1 MPLDRSKL
9 REIVEISVF
18 IVLAFVI
25 VYLFELRNESLL
37 LIALIFGVYLLVSGK
52 VRQLKFMDLEVI
64 VSEVESKQFE
74 LKGVDSMQAE
84 LDTEIIEKWGPE
96 QLENDIKPKLIRE
109 AKKIKVLSISKKHV
123 GHYNPRVAYA
133 YLKYFTHV
141 VFVDENNLLS
151 GFAEADDL
159 LKIIKPINPLDPD
172 PNSPY
177 DNIAMNFVNN
187 INQWILESPIVNP
200 MDKNVYVREGT
211 SRKQA
216 LGLMNQHQLKV
227 LPVVS
232 SLGGYYKGI
241 IDYDSIIWQIT
252 RDLYEHTKISR

>member
-1 MPLDRSKL
+1 MPLDRSKR

-37 LIALIFGVYLLVSGK
+37 LIALIFGIYLLVSGK

-84 LDTEIIEKWGPE
+84 LDSEYFDKGGGDK
-96 QLENDIKPKLIRE
+96 LENDIRPKLIRE
-109 AKKIKVLSISKKHV
+109 AKKVKVLRIIRKHDA
-123 GHYNPRVAYA
+123 HYDPRLVNA

-159 LKIIKPINPLDPD
+159 LKIIKPENPLDPY
-172 PNSPY
+172 SPY
-177 DNIAMNFVNN
+177 DDIATNFVNN
-187 INQWILESPIVNP
+187 INVWKLESPIVNP
-200 MDKNVYVREGT
+200 MDKNIYVMEGA

-216 LGLMNQHQLKV
+216 LGLMSQHQLKV

-232 SLGGYYKGI
+232 SLGGYYRGI